1 MSERIEMSG
10 TLYYAIR
17 SLNKGAN
24 PLGYIA

>member
-17 SLNKGAN
+17 SLNKRAN
-24 PLGYIA
+24 PPGYVA